1 MPNIKGISNKN
12 GDISIT
18 TLTNTK
24 HDLLRTDLAKL
35 NVDINTGASIKTNT
49 GFDVYTHLYIDNKM
63 KNPNRTVVMVCQK
76 GYIPRKEWWI
86 HKDTIVS
93 EVVKIG

>member
-24 HDLLRTDLAKL
+24 QDLLRTNVAKL
-35 NVDINTGASIKTNT
+35 SEDINTGASIKDNKDY
-49 GFDVYTHLYIDNKM
+49 DVYTHLYIDNKM
-63 KNPNRTVVMVCQK
+63 KNPNRTAVLVCQK
-76 GYIPRKEWWI
+76 GYIPQKEWWVNEAI
-86 HKDTIVS
+86 PK
-93 EVVKIG
+93 EVIK